1 MYQCIQLISQ
11 MQQNVVIE
19 SHDIGMIFAA
29 PHLVQEDRA
38 LCEPHWIRVGVEHRN
53 DSMVHGGHNEVC

>member
-1 MYQCIQLISQ
+1 MKHPMHLAYK

-19 SHDIGMIFAA
+19 RHDIGMIFAA

-38 LCEPHWIRVGVEHRN
+38 LCEPH
-53 DSMVHGGHNEVC
+53 